1 MRLRAENTKLKYRLG
16 ILVRA
21 TNTTEMQTDRT
32 TNGIITDINENQF
45 MPNCLT
51 LLEHEF
57 ASATRLAFPDIPDAP
72 CPISDSKVK
81 NADYQFNG
89 AMAICGLLKGNGIKM
104 APPAVAKKIVE
115 KVRLSKEH
123 NGSIIQNLE
132 IAGPGFVNI
141 LLDPS
146 FVQHQVLSILQ
157 NGIRP
162 PANMFGNTSKRQKT
176 VVDFSSPNIAKEMH
190 VGHLRST
197 IIGKPLFSYR

>member
-1 MRLRAENTKLKYRLG
+1 M
-16 ILVRA
+16 RA
-21 TNTTEMQTDRT
+21 TNKTEMQTSPTMNED
-32 TNGIITDINENQF
+32 IMDINENQF
-45 MPNCLT
+45 MPNCQT
-51 LLEHEF
+51 FLENEF
-57 ASATRLAFPDIPDAP
+57 ASAIRLAFPDIPDAP

-89 AMAICGLLKGNGIKM
+89 AMSICGLLKGNGIKM
-104 APPAVAKKIVE
+104 APRDVANKIVE
-115 KVRLSKEH
+115 NVRLSKEH
-123 NGSIIQNLE
+123 KGSIIQKLE

-146 FVQHQVLSILQ
+146 FVRHQVLSILQ

-162 PANMFGNTSKRQKT
+162 PANMSRKTNSKSDKV

-197 IIGKPLFSYR
+197 IIGNTFYVAS